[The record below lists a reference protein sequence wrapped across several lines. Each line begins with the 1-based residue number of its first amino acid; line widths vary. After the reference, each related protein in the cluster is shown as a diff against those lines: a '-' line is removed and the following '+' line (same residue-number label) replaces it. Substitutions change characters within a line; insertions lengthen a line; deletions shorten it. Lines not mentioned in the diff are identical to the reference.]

1 MGKLTALQV
10 KSAKPRERQIK
21 LTDGAGLYLL
31 IMPNGSKYWRY
42 DYRYLDKRKTLPLGV
57 YPDITLSDAR
67 DLHAEVRQ
75 KIKGGIDPAHD
86 LAFPI
91 DAHGFGI
98 YHGCDALGAGKEGRI
113 ADHAG
118 RRAQKLFTLLEHA

>member
-42 DYRYLDKRKTLPLGV
+42 DSRSRPV
-57 YPDITLSDAR
+57 Y
-67 DLHAEVRQ
+67 DLCR
-75 KIKGGIDPAHD
+75 
-86 LAFPI
+86 
-91 DAHGFGI
+91 
-98 YHGCDALGAGKEGRI
+98 
-113 ADHAG
+113 
-118 RRAQKLFTLLEHA
+118 